1 MAVKMRLRRMGQKKA
16 PFYRIVVADSR
27 SPGDGR
33 FIEEIGTYDPNR
45 EPSAISFNEEAAKK
59 WLANGAQPTD
69 IVAKLLKQAGIEKYI
84 IRRYLVMKELVEVI
98 AKSLVDNP
106 SEVVV
111 TETVSGDD
119 LLLELK
125 VDPSDMGKVIGRQGR
140 IAKAI
145 RTVVK
150 AASSKSD
157 RKVVVEILQ

>member
-1 MAVKMRLRRMGQKKA
+1 
-16 PFYRIVVADSR
+16 
-27 SPGDGR
+27 
-33 FIEEIGTYDPNR
+33 
-45 EPSAISFNEEAAKK
+45 
-59 WLANGAQPTD
+59 
-69 IVAKLLKQAGIEKYI
+69 
-84 IRRYLVMKELVEVI
+84 MKELVEVI
-98 AKSLVDNP
+98 AKSLVDHP
-106 SEVVV
+106 PEVVV